1 MTKAITENTG
11 VVIRYG
17 VIGALLLAALGT
29 LHTRLSAVEITQA
42 EQKTDIKYI
51 KESVDRIESKVS
63 KP

>member
-1 MTKAITENTG
+1 MTKTITENTG

-17 VIGALLLAALGT
+17 VIGVLLLAALGT
-29 LHTRLSAVEITQA
+29 LHNRLSAVEIVQA

-51 KESVDRIESKVS
+51 KEGVDRIESRLA